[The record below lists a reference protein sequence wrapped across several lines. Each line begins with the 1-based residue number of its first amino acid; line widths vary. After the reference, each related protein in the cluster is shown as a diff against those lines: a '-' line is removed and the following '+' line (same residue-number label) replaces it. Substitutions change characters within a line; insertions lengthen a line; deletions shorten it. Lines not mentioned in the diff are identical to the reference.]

1 LLSSGE
7 LVASTGSGE
16 IDQLRPDG
24 TVARLAASYGSVCSM
39 LVASEAGVLY
49 TVDNLG
55 GRIIRVRADGRA
67 EPFAE
72 GLTRPTALAVLGD
85 GSLVVAEDT
94 GRLLR
99 IFTPRSPGR

>member
-1 LLSSGE
+1 
-7 LVASTGSGE
+7 VAG
-16 IDQLRPDG
+16 L
-24 TVARLAASYGSVCSM
+24 
-39 LVASEAGVLY
+39 LY

-55 GRIIRVRADGRA
+55 GRVIRVQAGGRA

-72 GLTRPTALAVLGD
+72 GLTRPTAVAVLGD

-99 IFTPRSPGR
+99 IFAPRSPGR